1 MTVPHTA
8 DVLVVGGGATGAGV
22 LRDLARRGLR
32 GLLVERGDYGTGTT
46 GRYHGLLDSGGRYVQ
61 KDQVAAHECIV
72 ENRVLRRIAP
82 ASVEDTGGYFV
93 ATPDD
98 PEDYVEAFAANCE
111 ASGVDCDEIDVPTL
125 LAKEPALTRRIR
137 RAFRVPDGSIEP
149 WQLIDSTLADARL
162 HGSEALSYQ
171 RVVGFDVEGGRIVG
185 ATLRSE
191 RDGSVSKVWVKFVVS
206 AAGAW
211 AGQIAALANVRVEM
225 TPGKGTMLI
234 YNHRMTDSVVN
245 RCHKSS
251 DGDIMVPVHT
261 VAILGTT
268 DIKVPDPDDYE
279 ITREEVAGLVAE
291 GAKLFPELPRMR
303 ILRAYAGVRP
313 LYRAPASVGGAV
325 GNRAIPRAHAILDHA
340 DQGVDNF
347 VSIVGGKLTTHRLMA
362 EETVDAVAAKL
373 GVTEPCTTADEV
385 LPGQP
390 GGHTYWLGHRLAD
403 HEKTGGG
410 DADLLCECELVTR
423 AMADEYLNH
432 HWPCTIDDLRR
443 GTRVGM
449 GPCQGAFCT
458 FRVAGLVAERLDAG
472 VNADGVEAVEVEA
485 AGASAATA
493 AAGRVDGH
501 GDGAPPDPRATHAAL
516 ADRALAAFL
525 RERFKGTR
533 PIAQG
538 RQLQELLMTNG
549 IYIGVLGLDSMAT
562 APAAA
567 GVGAEEPVDAAR

>member
-1 MTVPHTA
+1 MRTMTVPHTA

-22 LRDLARRGLR
+22 VRDLARRGLKA
-32 GLLVERGDYGTGTT
+32 LLVERGDYGTGTT
-46 GRYHGLLDSGGRYVQ
+46 GRYHGLLHSGGRYVQ
-61 KDQVAAHECIV
+61 KDQVAARECIE

-82 ASVEDTGGYFV
+82 ASVEDTGGFFV

-98 PEDYVEAFAANCE
+98 PDDYVEAFAANCA
-111 ASGVDCDEIDVPTL
+111 ASGVDCDEVEVATL
-125 LAKEPALTRRIR
+125 LEHEPALDRRIR

-149 WQLIDSTLADARL
+149 WQLIEATLADARA
-162 HGSEALSYQ
+162 HGSEAASYH
-171 RVVGFDVEGGRIVG
+171 RVIGFELTGGRIV
-185 ATLRSE
+185 AALLRNE
-191 RDGSVSKVWVKFVVS
+191 RDGSETKVWTQFVVS

-211 AGQIAALANVRVEM
+211 AGQIAALAGVDVEM

-234 YNHRMTDSVVN
+234 YNHRMTDAVIN

-268 DIKVPDPDDYE
+268 DIKVPDPDDYD
-279 ITREEVAGLVAE
+279 ITREEVARLVDE
-291 GAKLFPELPRMR
+291 GTKLFPDLPRMR

-313 LYRAPASVGGAV
+313 LYKPPAEQAAG
-325 GNRAIPRAHAILDHA
+325 GNRSISRAHAILDHA

-362 EETVDAVAAKL
+362 EQTVDVVVEKL
-373 GVTEPCTTADEV
+373 GLDAPCTTADEA
-385 LPGQP
+385 LPDQP
-390 GGHTYWLGHRLAD
+390 GSTYWLGHRLAD
-403 HEKTGGG
+403 IEHDGGG

-423 AMADEYLNH
+423 PMAEAYLDR

-458 FRVAGLVAERLDAG
+458 FRVAGLIAERLDAADAGG
-472 VNADGVEAVEVEA
+472 VVDPA
-485 AGASAATA
+485 ASVDARAEHAAT
-493 AAGRVDGH
+493 
-501 GDGAPPDPRATHAAL
+501 
-516 ADRALAAFL
+516 ADRALTAFL
-525 RERFKGTR
+525 RERFKGSR
-533 PIAQG
+533 PIAHG

-549 IYIGVLGLDSMAT
+549 IYTGVLGLDSLDD
-562 APAAA
+562 PAEPPP
-567 GVGAEEPVDAAR
+567 VAEEATVDAAR

>member
-8 DVLVVGGGATGAGV
+8 DVLVIGGGATGAGV

-32 GLLVERGDYGTGTT
+32 GLLVERGDFGTGTT
-46 GRYHGLLDSGGRYVQ
+46 GRYHGLLHSGGRYVQ
-61 KDQVAAHECIV
+61 KDQVAARECIT

-98 PEDYVEAFAANCE
+98 PEDYVSAFAANCA
-111 ASGVDCDEIDVPTL
+111 ASGVDCDEVEVGQL
-125 LAKEPALTRRIR
+125 LAKEPALDRRIR

-149 WQLIDSTLADARL
+149 WSMIEATVADARL
-162 HGSEALSYQ
+162 RGSEALSYQ
-171 RVVGFDVEGGRIVG
+171 RVIGFDIVGGRIVA
-185 ATLRSE
+185 ATLRNE
-191 RDGSVSKVWVKFVVS
+191 RDGSVSKVWVQFVVS
-206 AAGAW
+206 ASGAW
-211 AGQIAALANVRVEM
+211 AGQIARLARVHVEM

-234 YNHRMTDSVVN
+234 YNTRMTDAVIN

-279 ITREEVAGLVAE
+279 ITREEVVGLVAE
-291 GAKLFPELPRMR
+291 GAKLFPDLPRMR

-313 LYRAPASVGGAV
+313 LYRPPADAADGG
-325 GNRAIPRAHAILDHA
+325 GNRAISRAHAILDHA

-362 EETVDAVAAKL
+362 EETVDAVTHKL
-373 GVTEPCTTADEV
+373 GMDVPCTTADEV

-403 HEKTGGG
+403 HEETGGG
-410 DADLLCECELVTR
+410 DADLMCECELVTR
-423 AMADEYLNH
+423 AMADEYLDA
-432 HWPCTIDDLRR
+432 HWPCTIDDVRR

-458 FRVAGLVAERLDAG
+458 FRVAGLVAERLDAQSAAG
-472 VNADGVEAVEVEA
+472 GERPPGTWDADG
-485 AGASAATA
+485 
-493 AAGRVDGH
+493 H
-501 GDGAPPDPRATHAAL
+501 PPGSGVAHAAI
-516 ADRALAAFL
+516 ADRALTAFL

-549 IYIGVLGLDSMAT
+549 IYVGVLGLDSLASTT
-562 APAAA
+562 APAMVA
-567 GVGAEEPVDAAR
+567 GEETVDAAR

>member
-1 MTVPHTA
+1 MRTMTVPHTA

-22 LRDLARRGLR
+22 VRDLARRGLKA
-32 GLLVERGDYGTGTT
+32 LLVERGDYGTGTT
-46 GRYHGLLDSGGRYVQ
+46 GRYHGLLHSGGRYVQ
-61 KDQVAAHECIV
+61 KDQVAARECIE

-82 ASVEDTGGYFV
+82 ASVEDTGGFFV

-98 PEDYVEAFAANCE
+98 PDDYVEAFAANCA
-111 ASGVDCDEIDVPTL
+111 ASGVDCDEVDVATL
-125 LAKEPALTRRIR
+125 LEHEPALDRRIR

-149 WQLIDSTLADARL
+149 WQLIEATLADARA
-162 HGSEALSYQ
+162 HGSEAASYH
-171 RVVGFDVEGGRIVG
+171 RVIGFELTAGRIV
-185 ATLRSE
+185 AARLRNE
-191 RDGSVSKVWVKFVVS
+191 RDGSETKVWTQFVVS

-211 AGQIAALANVRVEM
+211 AGQIAAFAGVEVEM

-234 YNHRMTDSVVN
+234 YNHRMTDAVIN

-268 DIKVPDPDDYE
+268 DIKVPDPDDYD
-279 ITREEVAGLVAE
+279 ITREEVARLVDE
-291 GAKLFPELPRMR
+291 GTKLFPDLPRMR

-313 LYRAPASVGGAV
+313 LYKPPAETAAG
-325 GNRAIPRAHAILDHA
+325 GNRSISRAHAILDHA
-340 DQGVDNF
+340 DQGVENF

-362 EETVDAVAAKL
+362 EQTVDVVVDKMGLDA
-373 GVTEPCTTADEV
+373 PCTTADEA
-385 LPGQP
+385 LPDQP
-390 GGHTYWLGHRLAD
+390 GSTYWLGHRLAD
-403 HEKTGGG
+403 IEHEGGG

-423 AMADEYLNH
+423 PMAEAYLDR

-458 FRVAGLVAERLDAG
+458 FRVAGLIAERLDAADPAVSG
-472 VNADGVEAVEVEA
+472 VTTASDGAA
-485 AGASAATA
+485 AGARAEHAAT
-493 AAGRVDGH
+493 
-501 GDGAPPDPRATHAAL
+501 

-525 RERFKGTR
+525 RERFKGSR
-533 PIAQG
+533 PIAHG

-549 IYIGVLGLDSMAT
+549 IYTGVLGLDSL
-562 APAAA
+562 A
-567 GVGAEEPVDAAR
+567 GAMEPPPVAEEAAVDAAR

>member
-1 MTVPHTA
+1 MTLPHTA
-8 DVLVVGGGATGAGV
+8 DVLVIGGGVTGAGA

-32 GLLVERGDYGTGTT
+32 GLLVERGDFGTGTT
-46 GRYHGLLDSGGRYVQ
+46 GRYHGLLHSGGRYVQ
-61 KDQVAAHECIV
+61 KDQLAARECIE

-82 ASVEDTGGYFV
+82 ASVEATGGFFV

-98 PEDYVEAFAANCE
+98 PDDYVTAFADNCN
-111 ASGVDCDEIDVPTL
+111 ASGVDCDEVDVGHL
-125 LAKEPALTRRIR
+125 LAKEPALNRRIR
-137 RAFRVPDGSIEP
+137 RAFRTPDGSIEP
-149 WQLIDSTLADARL
+149 WMLIDSTLADARL

-171 RVVGFDVEGGRIVG
+171 RVIGFDLVGGRIVA

-191 RDGSVSKVWVKFVVS
+191 RDGTLSKVWVKFVIS
-206 AAGAW
+206 ASGAW
-211 AGQIAALANVRVEM
+211 AGQIAALAQVQVEM

-234 YNHRMTDSVVN
+234 YNHRMTDAVIN

-279 ITREEVAGLVAE
+279 ITRAEVARLVSE
-291 GAKLFPELPRMR
+291 GAKMFPELPKMR

-313 LYRAPASVGGAV
+313 LYRPPEDAGAGG
-325 GNRAIPRAHAILDHA
+325 GNRSISRAHAILDHA

-347 VSIVGGKLTTHRLMA
+347 VSVVGGKLTTHRLMA
-362 EETVDAVAAKL
+362 EQTVDVVAARM
-373 GVTEPCTTADEV
+373 GVSVPCTTADEV

-403 HEKTGGG
+403 HEETGGG

-423 AMADEYLNH
+423 SMADDYLDR
-432 HWPCTIDDLRR
+432 HWPCTIDDVRR

-458 FRVAGLVAERLDAG
+458 FRIAGLVAERLDAATPG
-472 VNADGVEAVEVEA
+472 SGA
-485 AGASAATA
+485 A
-493 AAGRVDGH
+493 
-501 GDGAPPDPRATHAAL
+501 HAAI
-516 ADRALAAFL
+516 ADRALTAFM

-538 RQLQELLMTNG
+538 RQLQELMMTNG
-549 IYIGVLGLDSMAT
+549 IYLGVLGLDSMVT
-562 APAAA
+562 AAA
-567 GVGAEEPVDAAR
+567 MTPTTVADEETIDAAR

>member
-46 GRYHGLLDSGGRYVQ
+46 GRYHGLLHSGGRYVQ

-98 PEDYVEAFAANCE
+98 PDEYVVAFADNCN
-111 ASGVDCDEIDVPTL
+111 ASGVDCDEVSVPEL
-125 LAKEPALTRRIR
+125 LAKEPALNRRIR

-149 WQLIDSTLADARL
+149 WQLIESTLADARL

-171 RVVGFDVEGGRIVG
+171 RVVGFEVTGGRIVA
-185 ATLRSE
+185 ATLRNE
-191 RDGSVSKVWVKFVVS
+191 RDGSVSRVWVKFVVS

-211 AGQIAALANVRVEM
+211 AGQIAGLAGVQVEM
-225 TPGKGTMLI
+225 TPGKGTMLV
-234 YNHRMTDSVVN
+234 YNHRMTDAVVN

-279 ITREEVAGLVAE
+279 ITREEVVALVDE
-291 GAKLFPELPRMR
+291 GAKMFPDLPRMR

-313 LYRAPASVGGAV
+313 LYRPPAAAGDSG
-325 GNRAIPRAHAILDHA
+325 GNRAISRAHAILDHV

-362 EETVDAVAAKL
+362 EETVDVLAGKL
-373 GVTEPCTTADEV
+373 GITERCTTADEV

-403 HEKTGGG
+403 HEATGGG

-423 AMADEYLNH
+423 AMADDYLDH

-458 FRVAGLVAERLDAG
+458 FRVAGLVAERLDR
-472 VNADGVEAVEVEA
+472 AVGTPDVA
-485 AGASAATA
+485 AAAAHAATA
-493 AAGRVDGH
+493 E
-501 GDGAPPDPRATHAAL
+501 
-516 ADRALAAFL
+516 RALTAFL

-549 IYIGVLGLDSMAT
+549 IYVGVLGLDSMAT
-562 APAAA
+562 TGATAPSSDRE
-567 GVGAEEPVDAAR
+567 VVDAAR